1 MPRITY
7 NYISEDKIEKA
18 CVKFLVNNF
27 GYQELDCTTANNSDI
42 NDGSNRSDLR
52 DVILKDRLFVKV
64 KQLNPT
70 VPDDTI
76 THAIDGLMDRRT
88 SQSLLQAN
96 QEIYSMIR
104 DGVIISYKDAQGKQ
118 HTNVPLKLIDYQ
130 NPYNNEFLAVT
141 QLSIKTTGNAPKC
154 TYRRPDLLIYINGL
168 PIVFLELK
176 NAIIPLKTAYNDN
189 LTAYK
194 EEIPQLFLTNA
205 ICVLSNGVQTRLGS
219 MTAPWEKFYPWLRV
233 DNEKESVDKADIA
246 ENGNSIKYLLEG
258 LFEPARLLDYIEN
271 FVLYQDNKAK
281 IIAQNHQFLGVNHA
295 YQNFLRR
302 KELDGKLGVF
312 WHTQGSGKS
321 FSMVFFIRKVLRK
334 AQGNFSFVVIT
345 DREDLDKQISKNF
358 LATGTATKAEIGQPT
373 SSEQMRQLLGQNI
386 KLVFTLIQKFRYD
399 KGKQYPLLYNADERE
414 IIVIIDEAHRTQY
427 EDLAINMR
435 LGLAGANYIAFTGT
449 PLLKKGKT
457 KQWFGEYVSEY
468 TFKQAIE
475 DGATLPLFYEKRVPT
490 VLVQNED
497 LNDELAEILEDEEI
511 TEAQQEKLKA
521 KFSKE
526 LEVVKRED
534 RLDTIAK
541 DIVYHFPRRGY
552 RGKGIVVCIDQFTTV
567 KMYEKVKA
575 QWDKE
580 IRHLQGEVYKIQDIE
595 QKQQLK
601 NLIKYM
607 ESVEMAVVISN
618 PAGEREKFDT
628 QGLSIQLHIDRLS
641 QLDKNGK
648 DIEENFKDP
657 EHPLQLVFV
666 CAMWL
671 TGFDAP
677 TASTLY
683 LDKPMTGHTLMQT
696 IARVNRVSSHYSIN
710 DKGEKVNKT
719 NGEIIDYYNVFRNL
733 KMALKDYGQGED
745 IGSTTGGSD
754 SPVQEKS
761 VLFALLASA
770 IAETLE
776 FCKGQNIDLSQIQTS
791 EDRFKDIELFKHY
804 ADILLAKDLLR
815 KTFNV
820 HFNTVANL
828 YEACKPEILDGSKHK
843 NSKDIVAILQYLHN
857 FTANQIEVEDLEPI
871 VRTIG
876 NLLDRSVI
884 TNPDDITEPKA
895 TGNSLIESKVI
906 DLSDIDLEKLKDK
919 FKVVE
924 HKNIEINDMRAFI
937 QRKIQQMLKTN
948 QSRVNFA
955 DKYKEIVDNYNS
967 GATATEEFF
976 EDLRKFAQDLQ
987 EEDKRHIRE
996 GLTEDE
1002 LEIFDLLVKEQLTK
1016 DEEKQVKLAS
1026 KDLIT
1031 KLVNATPRVL
1041 VNEWWRDPQTKARVK
1056 SLIEDVLDSDLPESY
1071 DRVAFN
1077 RKVSDI
1083 FDLVQKLA
1091 MNEEKWAKVV

>member
-1 MPRITY
+1 MPRITH
-7 NYISEDKIEKA
+7 NYISEDQIEKA

-27 GYQELDCTTANNSDI
+27 GYQELDCTTANNSDM

-52 DVILKDRLFVKV
+52 DVILKDRLFAKIQ
-64 KQLNPT
+64 QLNPT

-96 QEIYSMIR
+96 QEIYLAIR
-104 DGVIISYKDAQGKQ
+104 DGVIVSYKDAQGKQ

-130 NPYNNEFLAVT
+130 NPHNNEFLAVT
-141 QLSIKTTGNAPKC
+141 QLSIKTTGNAPQC
-154 TYRRPDLLIYINGL
+154 TYRRPDLLVYINGL
-168 PIVFLELK
+168 PIVFFELK
-176 NAIIPLKTAYNDN
+176 NAIIPLKTAFKDN

-194 EEIPQLFLTNA
+194 AEIPQLFLTNV

-219 MTAPWEKFYPWLRV
+219 MTASWEKFYPWLRV
-233 DNEKESVDKADIA
+233 ENEKETVDKDDIA

-271 FVLYQDNKAK
+271 FVLYQDNKVK

-373 SSEQMRQLLGQNI
+373 NSEQMRQLLGQNI

-399 KGKQYPLLYNADERE
+399 KGNQYPLLYKPDERE
-414 IIVIIDEAHRTQY
+414 IIVIVDEAHRTQY
-427 EDLAINMR
+427 KDLAENMR
-435 LGLAGANYIAFTGT
+435 LGLAGAHYIAFTGT
-449 PLLKKGKT
+449 PLLKKEKT

-497 LNDELAEILEDEEI
+497 LNDELAEILEDEEL
-511 TEAQQEKLKA
+511 TEAQEEKLKA

-580 IRHLQGEVYKIQDIE
+580 IRQLQGEVYKIQDID

-607 ESVEMAVVISN
+607 EGVEMAVVISN

-628 QGLSIQLHIDRLS
+628 QGLSIQPHIDRLS

-696 IARVNRVSSHYSIN
+696 IARVNRVSSQYSIN

-733 KMALKDYGQGED
+733 KMALKDYGQGENL
-745 IGSTTGGSD
+745 GETTGGND

-761 VLFALLASA
+761 VLFTLLDSA
-770 IAETLE
+770 IAETLD
-776 FCKGQNIDLSQIQTS
+776 FCKEQNIDLSQIQTS
-791 EDRFKDIELFKHY
+791 EDRFRDIELFKNY

-828 YEACKPEILDGSKHK
+828 YEACKPEILDSNKYQHSKEL
-843 NSKDIVAILQYLHN
+843 VAILQYLHN
-857 FTANQIEVEDLEPI
+857 FTANQSEVEDLEPI
-871 VRTIG
+871 IRTIG
-876 NLLDRSVI
+876 NLLDRSVV
-884 TNPDDITEPKA
+884 TNPDDANEP
-895 TGNSLIESKVI
+895 TGYGNSLIESKMI

-919 FKVVE
+919 FKVAE

-937 QRKIQQMLKTN
+937 QRKIQRMLKTN

-967 GATATEEFF
+967 GATATEDFF
-976 EDLRKFAQDLQ
+976 EDLRNLMKDME

-1002 LEIFDLLVKEQLTK
+1002 LEIFDLLVKEHLTR

-1031 KLVNATPRVL
+1031 KLISASPRVL

-1056 SLIEDVLDSDLPESY
+1056 SLIEDVLDSDLPASY

-1083 FDLVQKLA
+1083 FDLVRKLA

>member
-1 MPRITY
+1 MPRITH
-7 NYISEDKIEKA
+7 NYISEDQIEKA

-42 NDGSNRSDLR
+42 NDGSNRNDLR
-52 DVILKDRLFVKV
+52 DVILKDRLFANT

-96 QEIYSMIR
+96 QEIYSAIR
-104 DGVIISYKDAQGKQ
+104 DGVIVSYKDAQGKQ

-130 NPYNNEFLAVT
+130 NPHNNESLAVT
-141 QLSIKTTGNAPKC
+141 QLSIKTTGNAPQC
-154 TYRRPDLLIYINGL
+154 TYRRPDLLVYINGL
-168 PIVFLELK
+168 PIVFFELK
-176 NAIIPLKTAYNDN
+176 NAIIPLKTAFKDN

-194 EEIPQLFLTNA
+194 AEIPQLFLTNA

-219 MTAPWEKFYPWLRV
+219 MTASWEKFYPWLRV
-233 DNEKESVDKADIA
+233 DDEKETFDKNDIA
-246 ENGNSIKYLLEG
+246 ENGNSIQYLLAG

-295 YQNFLRR
+295 YYNFLHR
-302 KELDGKLGVF
+302 KELDGRLGVF

-345 DREDLDKQISKNF
+345 DREDLDKQIAKNF

-399 KGKQYPLLYNADERE
+399 KGSQYPLLYKPDERE
-414 IIVIIDEAHRTQY
+414 IIVIVDEAHRTQY
-427 EDLAINMR
+427 KDLAENMR
-435 LGLAGANYIAFTGT
+435 LGLAGAHYIAFTGT
-449 PLLKKGKT
+449 PLLKKEKT

-490 VLVQNED
+490 VLVQNDD
-497 LNDELAEILEDEEI
+497 LNDELAEALEDAEI
-511 TEAQQEKLKA
+511 NEAQQDKLIA

-526 LEVVKRED
+526 IEVVKRED

-580 IRHLQGEVYKIQDIE
+580 IRQLQGEVYKIQDID

-601 NLIKYM
+601 SLIKYM
-607 ESVEMAVVISN
+607 EGVEMAVVISN
-618 PAGEREKFDT
+618 PAGEREKFDE
-628 QGLSIQLHIDRLS
+628 QGLSIQPHIDRLS

-745 IGSTTGGSD
+745 LGQTTGGGD

-761 VLFALLASA
+761 VLFTLLDSA

-776 FCKGQNIDLSQIQTS
+776 FCKGQNIDLIQIQVS
-791 EDRFKDIELFKHY
+791 EDRFKDITLFKNY
-804 ADILLAKDLLR
+804 ADILLSKDLLR

-828 YEACKPEILDGSKHK
+828 YEACKPEILDPKKYQHSKQM
-843 NSKDIVAILQYLHN
+843 VGILQYLHN

-871 VRTIG
+871 IRTIG
-876 NLLDRSVI
+876 NLLDRSVV
-884 TNPDDITEPKA
+884 TNPDDINEPTG

-919 FKVVE
+919 FKIAE

-937 QRKIQQMLKTN
+937 QRKIQQMLKNN

-976 EDLRKFAQDLQ
+976 EDLRNLMKDME

-1002 LEIFDLLVKEQLTK
+1002 LEIFDLLVKEHLTR

-1026 KDLIT
+1026 KDLIA
-1031 KLVNATPRVL
+1031 KLVNASPRVL